1 MFRSA
6 AAALNVTEVK
16 ETQVDKELWEKGLAK
31 RKAVLGE
38 EYVNK
43 AMSSAD
49 DFNRPFQD
57 MLNEYCWG
65 TIWGDERIPPKVRS
79 MINLGL
85 IAGLNRMEE
94 WELHLRGAIR
104 NGVTRAEIQSILHQ
118 IAVYAGMPAGVECF
132 RIARRVFA
140 ELDGKA

>member
-1 MFRSA
+1 M
-6 AAALNVTEVK
+6 
-16 ETQVDKELWEKGLAK
+16 DKKKWEIGLAK
-31 RKAVLGE
+31 RKSVLGD
-38 EYVNK
+38 EYVEK
-43 AMSSAD
+43 ALASAE

-57 MLNEYCWG
+57 ILNDYCWG
-65 TIWGDERIPPKVRS
+65 TIWGDERIPAKTRS

-85 IAGLNRMEE
+85 IAGVNRMEE

-104 NGVTRAEIQSILHQ
+104 NGVTRDEIQSILHQ

-140 ELDGKA
+140 ELDQKKA